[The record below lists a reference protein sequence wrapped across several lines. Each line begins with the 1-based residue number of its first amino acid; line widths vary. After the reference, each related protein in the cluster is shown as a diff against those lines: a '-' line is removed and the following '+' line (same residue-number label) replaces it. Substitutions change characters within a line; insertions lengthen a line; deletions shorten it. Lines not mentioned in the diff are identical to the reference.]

1 MHCLDNIRQSLMCN
15 MDATLLYTEDGIIF
29 GDGQVHECRDWD
41 AMIAWTAKWGVP
53 ISVAHP

>member
-1 MHCLDNIRQSLMCN
+1 MCN